1 MSDYMNGTGIQYH
14 LRIKKGDIGRYVIL
28 PGDPK
33 RVPVIAGFL
42 EDAKQV
48 SDHREYMTY
57 TGRIGDTPVSVCSTG
72 IGGPSASIAMEELY
86 RCGAD
91 TFIRMGTCGGI
102 ALPVMGGDA
111 VIATAA
117 IRMEGTSREYAP
129 IEFPA
134 VADFDV
140 VMAIKQAAQKMGVT
154 HHLGIVQCKDA
165 FYGQHNPEIMPVS
178 YELLNKWEAWKR
190 LGVLASEM
198 ESAALFVV
206 ASFLKVRCG
215 SVFFVVGNQERE
227 NLGMDNPKLHDTTR
241 ICELAVESIRQ
252 LIENDKAK
260 EKLAAKAAKAE
271 KKK

>member
-1 MSDYMNGTGIQYH
+1 
-14 LRIKKGDIGRYVIL
+14 
-28 PGDPK
+28 
-33 RVPVIAGFL
+33 
-42 EDAKQV
+42 
-48 SDHREYMTY
+48 
-57 TGRIGDTPVSVCSTG
+57 
-72 IGGPSASIAMEELY
+72 
-86 RCGAD
+86 
-91 TFIRMGTCGGI
+91 
-102 ALPVMGGDA
+102 
-111 VIATAA
+111 
-117 IRMEGTSREYAP
+117 
-129 IEFPA
+129 
-134 VADFDV
+134 
-140 VMAIKQAAQKMGVT
+140 MAIKQAAQKMGVT

-227 NLGMDNPKLHDTTR
+227 NLGMDNPKLHDTTK

-260 EKLAAKAAKAE
+260 EKLAAKAAKAD